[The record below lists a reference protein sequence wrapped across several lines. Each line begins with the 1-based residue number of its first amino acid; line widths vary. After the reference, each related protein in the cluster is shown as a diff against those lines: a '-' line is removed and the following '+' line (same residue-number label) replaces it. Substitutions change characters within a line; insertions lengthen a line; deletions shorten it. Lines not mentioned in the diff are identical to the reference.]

1 MLNNNIDK
9 ELEVA
14 VYERDLK
21 KVRALLSAGADPNF
35 QPNRENKLP
44 HQYGN
49 KLLHYVN
56 SVEIAKELLLY
67 GALVDSRNM
76 YNETPLHT
84 AMTCGRTAK
93 LIRQLL
99 KHGADVNAKDRKG
112 NTPLNLAIKTSNKDL
127 EVIREL
133 LEYGADINIRNCE
146 RRLFDNHSTPLD
158 NAMSY
163 PECAELLIKITL
175 IKNFDKDYRKIIN
188 LDPYKERSY
197 YSKLSSYLDNCICEI
212 IKMKTDCINNIL
224 SLYEFITLKETN
236 KEVLYVNDEG
246 VKSIRN
252 RVFQVL
258 TSTNYPIYRDVILAK
273 IGASLERAS
282 LLNKLSELE
291 VYTKSDASDY
301 TQGVQEKTVVLDS
314 YSKHEVAQYLS
325 NNDLL
330 SFIVAFYGCTD
341 QPLCSKRNFA
351 ESGVQPNTRL
361 YEASTSNYTKRARLE

>member
-1 MLNNNIDK
+1 MPNNNIDK

-21 KVRALLSAGADPNF
+21 KVRALLSAGANPNF

-67 GALVDSRNM
+67 GARVDSRNM

-84 AMTCGRTAK
+84 AIPCGRTAK
-93 LIRQLL
+93 LVIELL
-99 KHGADVNAKDRKG
+99 KHVADVNAKDRKG
-112 NTPLNLAIKTSNKDL
+112 NTPLNLAVKTSNKNL

-133 LEYGADINIRNCE
+133 LEYGADINIRNRE

-175 IKNFDKDYRKIIN
+175 IKNFDKNYRKIIN
-188 LDPYKERSY
+188 LDPYKGSSY
-197 YSKLSSYLDNCICEI
+197 YSKLSSYLDDCVCEI
-212 IKMKTDCINNIL
+212 TKMKTDSIDNSL
-224 SLYEFITLKETN
+224 SLYEFITSKEAN

-258 TSTNYPIYRDVILAK
+258 TSTSYPIYHDVISTK

-291 VYTKSDASDY
+291 VYTKLDVSNHS
-301 TQGVQEKTVVLDS
+301 QGVQEKTVVLDS
-314 YSKHEVAQYLS
+314 YSKHEVAQYLF

-330 SFIVAFYGCTD
+330 NFTVAFYRYTG
-341 QPLCSKRNFA
+341 QPSCLERNFT
-351 ESGVQPNTRL
+351 ESSTQPNTRL
-361 YEASTSNYTKRARLE
+361 YEASTSNYSNLAHLT